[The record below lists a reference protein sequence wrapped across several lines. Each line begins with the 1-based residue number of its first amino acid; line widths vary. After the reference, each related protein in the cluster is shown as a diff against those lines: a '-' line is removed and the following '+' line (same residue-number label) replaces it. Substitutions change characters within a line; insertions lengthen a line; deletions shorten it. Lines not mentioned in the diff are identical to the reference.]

1 MVPELSTLAC
11 HGEGAETAR
20 RVDCTWT
27 PGPAGTAKY
36 VLLRTGDGQN
46 RVVYQSNSLSA
57 TACSDTTVVHGTTY
71 QYMVLWLAA
80 DGTTKAHSNHITV
93 TP

>member
-1 MVPELSTLAC
+1 MHCPDLDYLDAVREMSVGDRPDLLERSANLA
-11 HGEGAETAR
+11 
-20 RVDCTWT
+20 V
-27 PGPAGTAKY
+27 
-36 VLLRTGDGQN
+36 
-46 RVVYQSNSLSA
+46 

-80 DGTTKAHSNHITV
+80 DGTTLAHSNHVAV